1 MNDQDDEK
9 KIIEEE
15 RSQSETENQ
24 SKVDENINKIEM
36 EFVPYPNLA
45 EIYLFKN
52 IGPNSWIRI
61 IDSIKKIYK
70 SFYIEEKYRIERDAS
85 WLYSAK
91 LLDRFEMTKNF
102 IKNSKKI
109 HLK

>member
-61 IDSIKKIYK
+61 IESIKKIV
-70 SFYIEEKYRIERDAS
+70 F
-85 WLYSAK
+85 
-91 LLDRFEMTKNF
+91 
-102 IKNSKKI
+102 
-109 HLK
+109 